1 MDTPK
6 TVAEINKDSFG
17 KIYWTKVSYPAIS
30 VEFMNGELFDR
41 TSRHELQLF
50 MLEVHVGEVEHF
62 IGCRTE
68 FLATAGPVTTK
79 QL

>member
-6 TVAEINKDSFG
+6 TVGEIKKDSFG
-17 KIYWTKVSYPAIS
+17 KIYWRKVPYPVIS
-30 VEFMNGELFDR
+30 VEFMNGELFDKA
-41 TSRHELQLF
+41 SQSELS
-50 MLEVHVGEVEHF
+50 MLEVHVPAAVVDHF

-68 FLATAGPVTTK
+68 FLATARPVITK